1 MIIGITGGI
10 GSGKSTVSRILRN
23 KGFYFVDLDS
33 ISHAVIQNPKIK
45 KQLLENFGNEI
56 FDKEEVLR
64 KKLGEIV
71 FKDKKKLEK
80 LNSIMHPEI
89 LKEMRKKIKEIKED
103 VVFVEIQLLFEVGWE
118 SEFDLILLIWSK
130 KNIQIKRILER
141 DGRSKDEAINII
153 NSQIS
158 LDEKRKKSDY
168 VIENNDD
175 NLEKLENK
183 VNTFIDFLKI
193 KLNSEK
199 KEV

>member
-33 ISHAVIQNPKIK
+33 ISHDVIQNPKIK

-89 LKEMRKKIKEIKED
+89 LKEMRKKIKEIKKV

-158 LDEKRKKSDY
+158 MDEKRKKSDY

-183 VNTFIDFLKI
+183 VNEFIDFLKI

>member
-33 ISHAVIQNPKIK
+33 ISHDVIQNPKIK

-158 LDEKRKKSDY
+158 MDEKRKKSDY